1 MILSI
6 NQPAYLPWIG
16 YFERIAM
23 SDIHVVLDHVQFE
36 KNSMV
41 NRNRLRT
48 AEGWCWLTVP
58 VKTKGKF
65 GNLPICDVEMADPSI
80 CLKHI
85 KSIQANY
92 GRADH
97 FAARSVA
104 LFDILRG
111 SWNRLGDLIR
121 SVNSLLLKELEIET
135 ELVSSSDYTWGSTKG
150 NLVLEICRHFGATEY
165 ISGPFG
171 REYLDLEAFAKAGV
185 KVRFH
190 DYQVKEYDQCFKG
203 FEPYMSVI
211 DLLFNCGKS
220 SRDYLSCV
228 PSRLPEA

>member
-23 SDIHVVLDHVQFE
+23 SDMHVVLDHVQFE
-36 KNSMV
+36 KNSML

-48 AEGWCWLTVP
+48 ATGWSWITVP

-65 GNLPICDVEMADPSI
+65 GNLPICDVEVADPEI

-92 GRADH
+92 GRAEY
-97 FAARSVA
+97 FNAKSVA
-104 LFDILRG
+104 LFDILRR
-111 SWNRLGDLIR
+111 SWDRLIDLTG
-121 SVNSLLLKELEIET
+121 SVNELLLKELEIET
-135 ELVSSSDYTWGSTKG
+135 ELVCSSNYTWESTKG

-171 REYLDLEAFAKAGV
+171 RNYLDLEAFAKVGV

-190 DYQVKEYDQCFKG
+190 DFQIKEYAQCFYG
-203 FEPYMSVI
+203 FEPYMSAI
-211 DLLFNCGKS
+211 DLIINCGES
-220 SRDYLSCV
+220 SRDYIDHVS
-228 PSRLPEA
+228 SNLPEV